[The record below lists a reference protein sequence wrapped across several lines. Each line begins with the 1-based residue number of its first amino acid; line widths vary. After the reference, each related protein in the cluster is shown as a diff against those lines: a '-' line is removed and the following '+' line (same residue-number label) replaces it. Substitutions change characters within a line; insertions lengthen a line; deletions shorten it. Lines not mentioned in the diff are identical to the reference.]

1 MEYRKN
7 YKRRSILSRKIIA
20 SGLSAA
26 FCVSTVGGSY
36 AGAMDFVIEDQPKS
50 QSEKENKKTYWQIFK
65 EEKSPKIAIAV
76 GFIVIII
83 ILFCVFFIPYAKEQK
98 KLKNQSNGAQDNK
111 DQGKDKKNVDNVPAR
126 EPDKSQNF
134 FGDSKAFQAL
144 KFVLLTAIGGGTG
157 VASFHEINKH
167 LINGKTKK
175 ILTESNNK
183 SDKTKIESELADTG
197 FNDIEGNDE
206 KSEHSTKMDVVK
218 PIVPEKNAAN
228 EKAEIEKTN
237 CDNNSESESNIKSLE
252 NVEIKADFEETE
264 QVKAEN
270 NNTVKDE
277 NKTSANIEGKEKN
290 VG

>member
-20 SGLSAA
+20 SSLSAA

-36 AGAMDFVIEDQPKS
+36 AGAMYPQPK
-50 QSEKENKKTYWQIFK
+50 KEKTYCQIIK
-65 EEKSPKIAIAV
+65 EEKGPKIAIAV
-76 GFIVIII
+76 TFIII

-98 KLKNQSNGAQDNK
+98 KLKNQSNSTQN
-111 DQGKDKKNVDNVPAR
+111 KNVDNVPAR
-126 EPDKSQNF
+126 GPDKSQNF

-157 VASFHEINKH
+157 VAGFREINKH

-206 KSEHSTKMDVVK
+206 KSKHSAKLDIVEPVVL
-218 PIVPEKNAAN
+218 EKNAAN

-237 CDNNSESESNIKSLE
+237 CDNNSESGSNIKSSE
-252 NVEIKADFEETE
+252 DVGKEAGVEKSKHIEP
-264 QVKAEN
+264 EN

-277 NKTSANIEGKEKN
+277 NKTSANIEDKEKN